1 MLRRFTRILIFL
13 AVVALPAAALR
24 PHPRMLPLASH
35 NSAIAK
41 PPQST
46 PEAPSWVTP
55 ALRLI
60 SSLMFL
66 FGAVPGIIARNKEMP
81 NWKRI
86 LFSGIVFG
94 YLFFPIALF
103 ELYKVLKYEKPP
115 VMDQATF
122 RPANVVQMVSQTRDV
137 TIR

>member
-1 MLRRFTRILIFL
+1 MLRRFTCILILL

-24 PHPRMLPLASH
+24 PHPRMLSPVGH
-35 NSAIAK
+35 NSARAK
-41 PPQST
+41 PPLST
-46 PEAPSWVTP
+46 PEAPSWVAP
-55 ALRLI
+55 ALRLV

-66 FGAVPGIIARNKEMP
+66 FGAVPGIIACNKGMP
-81 NWKRI
+81 NWERI

-103 ELYKVLKYEKPP
+103 QLYKVLKYEKPP
-115 VMDQATF
+115 VTDQASF
-122 RPANVVQMVSQTRDV
+122 RPANQVQTVSQTQDV